1 MMRFTSVKRTIKNS
15 DINDYLNHSCV
26 ELQYYHIKAMERNAS
41 YNVVEKLSTNS
52 NYTYTAK
59 DYKRA

>member
-1 MMRFTSVKRTIKNS
+1 MMKFTSVKRTIKNS
-15 DINDYLNHSCV
+15 DVNDYLRHSCI
-26 ELQYYHIKAMERNAS
+26 ELQYYHIKAIEKNKV

-52 NYTYTAK
+52 NYEYTAK